1 MRQLRE
7 ILRLR
12 LQAEISVRQI
22 QRSLRVSVGAV
33 SKILSKASGLG
44 LNWKDVEALNDI
56 QLANFFYP
64 NADTRPFRQFEVPDW
79 SDPSLYRHFLADWMV
94 ALSHHKPS
102 WIMLRPIIKRSVVVN
117 FMLCLLVF
125 LVVLLFNL
133 PQNKASCRLVLQ
145 NVIILIA

>member
-1 MRQLRE
+1 MLVQREHLFLSEREQFFDFPESVFTFQNPTSALIFLTANLLPFCSGGGMPNKRLSMRQLRE

-56 QLANFFYP
+56 QLANFFLPECRYSP
-64 NADTRPFRQFEVPDW
+64 VP
-79 SDPSLYRHFLADWMV
+79 
-94 ALSHHKPS
+94 
-102 WIMLRPIIKRSVVVN
+102 PI
-117 FMLCLLVF
+117 
-125 LVVLLFNL
+125 
-133 PQNKASCRLVLQ
+133 
-145 NVIILIA
+145 